1 MGKEKENEQ
10 VKMKKTS
17 KDYKFDDIEE
27 LRKAKDRL
35 EKIYKSIG
43 DGIIRE

>member
-17 KDYKFDDIEE
+17 KDYKFDEE
-27 LRKAKDRL
+27 KPDNTGVNF
-35 EKIYKSIG
+35 EV
-43 DGIIRE
+43 